1 MSLGATCLGWLQK
14 TSSAPTLCQGLG
26 GQLAVDAGAH
36 HHQRA
41 EGRQGGRPVHVREG
55 QILVHLDLTF
65 IYLQSN
71 LNEKFRNQSFPCFSF
86 VNCTQL
92 KHSVRLSWAVNN
104 LNERRCQWQSQ
115 WRTMPIADN
124 INCLWEKTS
133 MEETLNWRCSQ
144 KTTSIQKANIASIQL
159 TILQNHQSQEP
170 NSTETELGKSPSS
183 LSSYHLFYQLDKF
196 QKRLK

>member
-1 MSLGATCLGWLQK
+1 MSACWWCLQLLLISCIRPAQ
-14 TSSAPTLCQGLG
+14 SSRGEMVGSGVYIFPFLVISFKYPQVIKFLIFNFDWFSWCFEMMSWR
-26 GQLAVDAGAH
+26 VIF
-36 HHQRA
+36 
-41 EGRQGGRPVHVREG
+41 
-55 QILVHLDLTF
+55 ILVLGTSISELGVLPILWSLPT
-65 IYLQSN
+65 
-71 LNEKFRNQSFPCFSF
+71 
-86 VNCTQL
+86 
-92 KHSVRLSWAVNN
+92 SVRLSWAVNN